1 MNLHEN
7 KKLFRQAVQTTA
19 QQKGIPEIYIEK
31 DYWVTHALYTI
42 FTDPLG
48 ADAIFKGGTALSKC
62 YKLIDRFSEDI
73 DLTVLRKDG
82 ESDAQMKIK
91 IRELGKVLT
100 AQLPEVEIGGVT
112 NKKGNIRKTAHTY
125 EKEFQGAYGQIR
137 DVIVLEI
144 TWLGNFEPYESK
156 FVRTYISEM
165 MESTDQGAFI
175 DQYGLRPFEVKVLH
189 PRRTLC
195 EKIMSLV
202 RFSYS
207 DDAINDLKKKIRHVY
222 DIHQLLQNKKLN
234 SFFQSGDFEE
244 MLIKV
249 AEDDKT
255 SYKSNNQWLKNHPK
269 DAMIFKDLEDIW
281 NGLSETYNGDFKN
294 LVHGDLP
301 NFLDVLATMKM
312 VKEKIGS
319 IGWPIKVEKI

>member
-1 MNLHEN
+1 MLQNNSALKSLIARLWN
-7 KKLFRQAVQTTA
+7 NFWSG
-19 QQKGIPEIYIEK
+19 GISNP
-31 DYWVTHALYTI
+31 
-42 FTDPLG
+42 
-48 ADAIFKGGTALSKC
+48 
-62 YKLIDRFSEDI
+62 
-73 DLTVLRKDG
+73 
-82 ESDAQMKIK
+82 
-91 IRELGKVLT
+91 LT
-100 AQLPEVEIGGVT
+100 AIEQI
-112 NKKGNIRKTAHTY
+112 TY
-125 EKEFQGAYGQIR
+125 LLFMKQMDDLEAKRERDAEFTG
-137 DVIVLEI
+137 
-144 TWLGNFEPYESK
+144 EPYESK

-244 MLIKV
+244 MLSKV
-249 AEDDKT
+249 AQDDKT